1 MFALERK
8 RESERT
14 SNNTTCLVSNRFES
28 DKYLEDFETIR
39 MIRGYQLFEIDI
51 DKNYDFYIREISI
64 YFDRRIIK
72 IDELIRGNNI

>member
-1 MFALERK
+1 M
-8 RESERT
+8 
-14 SNNTTCLVSNRFES
+14 CLVSNRFES

-51 DKNYDFYIREISI
+51 DKNYDFYIREVSI

>member
-1 MFALERK
+1 M
-8 RESERT
+8 
-14 SNNTTCLVSNRFES
+14 CLVSNRFES

-39 MIRGYQLFEIDI
+39 MIRGYQLFEMDI
-51 DKNYDFYIREISI
+51 DKNYDFYIREVRKAI

>member
-8 RESERT
+8 RGSERT
-14 SNNTTCLVSNRFES
+14 SNNTMCLVSNRFES

>member
-1 MFALERK
+1 M
-8 RESERT
+8 
-14 SNNTTCLVSNRFES
+14 CLVSNRFES